1 MILKFK
7 KSKDNN
13 PARSFGIIYDINS
26 DDGIILN
33 ENLFYIYKYKFC
45 DKLLNRHIQNFIF
58 ESEIYILFGNGLYY
72 FNNKKNLY
80 SDEKIEL
87 LFKRFILS
95 EDKKFKSIKKEI
107 QYYEKSQ
114 VKTRSREPIPEDVR
128 FEVWRRDEGKCVE
141 CGSKNN
147 LEFDHIIPFSLGGSN
162 TARNLQLLC
171 EECNRKKSNKI

>member
-1 MILKFK
+1 MV
-7 KSKDNN
+7 
-13 PARSFGIIYDINS
+13 Y
-26 DDGIILN
+26 IIL
-33 ENLFYIYKYKFC
+33 IIRK
-45 DKLLNRHIQNFIF
+45 
-58 ESEIYILFGNGLYY
+58 IYIVM
-72 FNNKKNLY
+72 K
-80 SDEKIEL
+80 KIEL